1 MIAARDAGLR
11 LAAAQR
17 GSWGPLAGGDMQK
30 RNRWTTLCAALLTAS
45 VAQTARAQQE
55 YEIEDPAQEVD
66 DEYEEMEDDYLK
78 KAQGPMSRIGT
89 GVSIGAGVFGF
100 LDETTTDFTDIG
112 GNWTARISVGTRLP
126 LTFEAA
132 YIGSANDIT
141 ALGLDDDALLVGN
154 GVEGL
159 LRFNFLSPFMDQID
173 LGFTRIN
180 PYIFGGIGWRNYQLT
195 NEDFNTSNVLN
206 DDNVG
211 EIPAGGG
218 FEMVFSQF
226 VFDVRGEYR
235 AAFDDELIG
244 GADTDLLDE
253 PGDDGLSSWG
263 VTGRLGWEF

>member
-1 MIAARDAGLR
+1 
-11 LAAAQR
+11 
-17 GSWGPLAGGDMQK
+17 MQK
-30 RNRWTTLCAALLTAS
+30 RNRWTTLCAALLMAS
-45 VAQTARAQQE
+45 VAQTARAQE
-55 YEIEDPAQEVD
+55 YETDPLAQEVE
-66 DEYEEMEDDYLK
+66 DEYQEMEDEYQK

-89 GVSIGAGVFGF
+89 SISIGAGAFGF
-100 LDETTTDFTDIG
+100 TDETTTDFTDTG
-112 GNWTARISVGTRLP
+112 GSWTARISVGTRLP
-126 LTFEAA
+126 VTFEAG

-159 LRFNFLSPFMDQID
+159 LRLNFLSLFMNQMD
-173 LGFTRIN
+173 LGFARVN

-211 EIPAGGG
+211 EVPAGGG
-218 FEMVFSQF
+218 IELAFSQF
-226 VFDVRGEYR
+226 VFDVRGEFR
-235 AAFDDELIG
+235 AAFDDDLLG

-253 PGDDGLSSWG
+253 PGDDGLSNWG